1 MSQPDV
7 QGAIEYARRRL
18 ALELDPELVYHSYTH
33 TFDDV
38 LPAAMRL
45 AELYHLNQHEAN
57 LVAIAAAF
65 HDVGWVIQGIE
76 HERISANIASRTLPA
91 FGFSQEDIERIYG
104 MIMATRLPQTPH
116 NLLEEIIADA
126 DLDVLGRDDFWPRN
140 VDLRNEVS
148 RNGIQLTDEEWYT
161 RQLRFLESHRYWTEA
176 AQQLRSKLKW
186 EFVGEMRERLVNLA
200 MTES

>member
-33 TFDDV
+33 TFEDV
-38 LPAAMRL
+38 LPAAMHL
-45 AELYHLNQHEAN
+45 AELYHLNQHEAK

-65 HDVGWVIQGIE
+65 HDVGWVIQGTE
-76 HERISANIASRTLPA
+76 HERISANIARRTLPA

-116 NLLEEIIADA
+116 DLLEEIIADA

-148 RNGIQLTDEEWYT
+148 RNGVQLTDEEWYT

-186 EFVGEMRERLVNLA
+186 RFVAEMRERLVNLT
-200 MTES
+200 MTKS